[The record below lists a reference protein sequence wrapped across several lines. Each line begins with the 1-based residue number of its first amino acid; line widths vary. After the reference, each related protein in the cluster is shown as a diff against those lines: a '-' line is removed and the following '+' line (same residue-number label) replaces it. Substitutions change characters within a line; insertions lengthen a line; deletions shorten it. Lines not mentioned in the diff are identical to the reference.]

1 LAEAFPI
8 ADLVVF
14 NRFLKHIEG
23 RAKGFTGGWEIPK
36 GSRTENSMG
45 SEDSARETY
54 PELISE
60 PRKVGWIWWVYLFL
74 YAVAIPWYWPA
85 GYRGPL
91 VAGFPLWVAVSL
103 TAILVL
109 AIWTVWVIQ
118 RFWRGVGEDA

>member
-1 LAEAFPI
+1 LS

-23 RAKGFTGGWEIPK
+23 RGKGLQEGQIPERVQDEK
-36 GSRTENSMG
+36 PMGTEG
-45 SEDSARETY
+45 SESETY

-60 PRKVGWIWWVYLFL
+60 PRKVGWIWWIYLFL

-91 VAGFPLWVAVSL
+91 IAGFPLWVAVSL

-109 AIWTVWVIQ
+109 AIWTTWVIQ

>member
-1 LAEAFPI
+1 MRGVGKGWQEGQIPKRI
-8 ADLVVF
+8 QDE
-14 NRFLKHIEG
+14 KPMGTEG
-23 RAKGFTGGWEIPK
+23 RE
-36 GSRTENSMG
+36 
-45 SEDSARETY
+45 RETY

-109 AIWTVWVIQ
+109 AIWTAWVIQ
-118 RFWRGVGEDA
+118 RFWRGMEEEA